1 MVTKRLGQIWNDF
14 FYTGFSAESLG
25 LLRLYFGF
33 CLIPFHFSQFAD
45 HLATLDPF
53 GPAFYFTRPMWHFDL
68 LGLHYHLPLVSFV
81 VFAVLIAATL
91 SMAVGKWTR
100 LSIGVVIVCIF
111 YLKGVRDSFT
121 GDVHHRYFIPIH
133 MLFFLLLSQSGAT
146 HSWDARTRPFA
157 SPLSDWQASWPIK
170 AMQVYCV
177 SFYVW
182 SLIAKLRVTG
192 WAWFAAEGQLQEKLI
207 RRSVR
212 WGINDAGEAVHH
224 VWAFQ
229 IAQTPELLLLFNVL
243 TFVIE
248 AGLPLILLVRHTTWR
263 LAIVAA
269 VTAFHISSVVL
280 LHVGFI
286 LIPIVFLM
294 FFDLAP
300 VHACLLRRWRSF
312 VARWRMGQP
321 SRRAQA

>member
-1 MVTKRLGQIWNDF
+1 MPAKWNNF

-25 LLRLYFGF
+25 LLRGYFGF

-68 LGLHYHLPLVSFV
+68 IGLHYHLPIVSFV
-81 VFAVLIAATL
+81 AFGVLIAATI
-91 SMAVGKWTR
+91 SMAVGKSTR
-100 LSIGVVIVCIF
+100 LSIAIVIICIF

-133 MLFFLLLSQSGAT
+133 MLFLLLLSQSGAT
-146 HSWDARTRPFA
+146 HSWDARVRSSE
-157 SPLSDWQASWPIK
+157 SPLTEWQASWPIK

-177 SFYVW
+177 SFYLW
-182 SLIAKLRVTG
+182 SVIAKLRVTG
-192 WAWFAAEGQLQEKLI
+192 WAWFAVEGQLQEKLI

-212 WGINDAGEAVHH
+212 WGINDTGEAVNN

-229 IAQTPELLLLFNVL
+229 IAHMPELLLTFNVL
-243 TFVIE
+243 IFVIE
-248 AGLPLILLVRHTTWR
+248 AGFPFILLIKRTKWR
-263 LAIVAA
+263 IVILAI
-269 VTAFHISSVVL
+269 VTAFHITSVVL

-294 FFDLAP
+294 FFDLVP
-300 VHACLLRRWRSF
+300 VHAWLLQRWQLF
-312 VARWRMGQP
+312 VGRWKIKRIEQ
-321 SRRAQA
+321 SSQRAQM